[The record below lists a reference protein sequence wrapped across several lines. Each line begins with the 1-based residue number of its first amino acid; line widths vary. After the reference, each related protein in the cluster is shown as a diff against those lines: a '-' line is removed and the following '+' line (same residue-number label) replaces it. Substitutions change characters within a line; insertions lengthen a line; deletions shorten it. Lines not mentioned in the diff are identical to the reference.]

1 MKLGIRINQ
10 LLRPFG
16 ILIARRR
23 TIGKQW
29 FFGAHSTCQ
38 IPNLGFLY
46 EEIFGQLASGYVVE
60 VGAYDGIFLSNSSCL
75 IEQGWNGLLVEPV
88 EHLAEACRLRYSS
101 NKNVNVLQMAVGSEL
116 GHADLFYMDTMSS
129 MSQELKAEYETKE
142 WAQPSLRESRTIR
155 VDVDSLDNILTKEN
169 VPVSF
174 EVLIVDVEGMETAVF
189 AGLTL
194 NKWKPKMLIVELAD
208 FHPDLKTNQTE
219 SFQLAEE
226 ITRSGY
232 RVIYK
237 DHINTIFVRDD
248 IFAAQ

>member
-1 MKLGIRINQ
+1 MKTKVNRFLGVLGLQ
-10 LLRPFG
+10 V
-16 ILIARRR
+16 RRLPKEV
-23 TIGKQW
+23 THLFFKQEK
-29 FFGAHSTCQ
+29 SCQ

-46 EEIFGQLASGYVVE
+46 EEIFGHLSSGYVVE

-75 IEQGWNGLLVEPV
+75 IDQGWKGLLVEPV
-88 EHLAEACRLRYSS
+88 EHLADACRKRYVS
-101 NKNVNVLQMAVGSEL
+101 NPKVKVLQMAVGASQ

-129 MSQELKAEYETKE
+129 MSQELKAEYETKD
-142 WAQPSLRESRTIR
+142 WAIPSLRESRTIR
-155 VDVDSLDNILTKEN
+155 VDVDSLDNILEREEI
-169 VPVSF
+169 PSSF

-219 SFQLAEE
+219 SFQLAED
-226 ITRSGY
+226 ITKQGY

-248 IFAAQ
+248 LFATR

>member
-1 MKLGIRINQ
+1 MKSKANRFLGLIGLQIRRVPKDDQ
-10 LLRPFG
+10 
-16 ILIARRR
+16 RRFY
-23 TIGKQW
+23 KQET
-29 FFGAHSTCQ
+29 SCQ

-46 EEIFGQLASGYVVE
+46 EEIFDQSSSGYVVE
-60 VGAYDGIFLSNSSCL
+60 IGAYDGIFLSNSSCL

-129 MSQELKAEYETKE
+129 MSQELKAEYETKK
-142 WAQPSLRESRTIR
+142 WAQPSLRGSRTIR
-155 VDVDSLDNILTKEN
+155 VDVDSLDNILTKAN
-169 VPVSF
+169 VPMSF
-174 EVLIVDVEGMETAVF
+174 EVLIVDVEGMESAVF
-189 AGLTL
+189 SGLTL

-219 SFQLAEE
+219 SFQLAED

-248 IFAAQ
+248 VFGAQ